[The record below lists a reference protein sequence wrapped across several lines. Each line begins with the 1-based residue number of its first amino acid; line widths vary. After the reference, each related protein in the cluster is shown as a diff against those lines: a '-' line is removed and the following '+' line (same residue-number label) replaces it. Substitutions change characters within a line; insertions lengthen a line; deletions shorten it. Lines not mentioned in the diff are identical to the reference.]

1 MFCSAQLPDPGDILD
16 ITDEN
21 WSLGNE
27 MIEPSVV
34 RMARLV
40 TPFMLEQG
48 KGAFVNIT
56 TCAAFEPPNVPS
68 RGARASE
75 SMDDTGP
82 LEPRT
87 RSPGVATPLS
97 VACSRMSAAKPRS
110 KRSNFAAIASDPYT
124 TGWDTIQCDSGHQK
138 QWDIETR
145 SGQSCTCFLRTR
157 SAVICPAFPRRWPMT

>member
-56 TCAAFEPPNVPS
+56 TCAAF
-68 RGARASE
+68 
-75 SMDDTGP
+75 
-82 LEPRT
+82 
-87 RSPGVATPLS
+87 
-97 VACSRMSAAKPRS
+97 
-110 KRSNFAAIASDPYT
+110 
-124 TGWDTIQCDSGHQK
+124 
-138 QWDIETR
+138 
-145 SGQSCTCFLRTR
+145 
-157 SAVICPAFPRRWPMT
+157 